1 MTMDRAQRLNEAT
14 VLLLARVSGVEAS
27 LLRSVELRPRERN
40 WLRAPWF
47 GESPGGAMVL
57 GDRIYLSRTLFIAP
71 TAGHPVTQLQWLLLL
86 AHEVVHVQQAQRF
99 GSGASGRMRFVFWAA
114 GQYTRSFLLNGT
126 KAYHHARFEQEA
138 EMGRI
143 ALRALLQRTGGT
155 TPDHPVVQLAMTDDV
170 PGMKRWLT
178 TALPDQGRTT
188 SRPVQ
193 GASPST

>member
-14 VLLLARVSGVEAS
+14 VLLLARVTGVEAS

-57 GDRIYLSRTLFIAP
+57 GDRIYLSQALFMAP

-99 GSGASGRMRFVFWAA
+99 GSGASSRMRFAFWAA
-114 GQYTRSFLLNGT
+114 GQYAHSFLVNGRN
-126 KAYHHARFEQEA
+126 AYHQARFEREA
-138 EMGRI
+138 EAGRNT
-143 ALRALLQRTGGT
+143 LRALLQRTGGT
-155 TPDHPVVQLAMTDDV
+155 KPDHPVVQLAMTDDV
-170 PGMKRWLT
+170 PGMNRWLS

-188 SRPVQ
+188 NRPVQ

>member
-14 VLLLARVSGVEAS
+14 VLLLARVTGVEDP

-47 GESPGGAMVL
+47 GGSPGGAMVL
-57 GDRIYLSRTLFIAP
+57 GDRIYLSQALYQAP
-71 TAGHPVTQLQWLLLL
+71 STGPASNQLQWLLLL
-86 AHEVVHVQQAQRF
+86 AHEMVHVQQAQRF
-99 GSGASGRMRFVFWAA
+99 GSGASGRMRFAVWAA
-114 GQYTRSFLLNGT
+114 GQYTRSFLVNGT

-138 EMGRI
+138 ETGRI

-170 PGMKRWLT
+170 PGMKRWLS
-178 TALPDQGRTT
+178 TAVADQGRTT

>member
-57 GDRIYLSRTLFIAP
+57 GDRIYLSRSLFMAP
-71 TAGHPVTQLQWLLLL
+71 NAGHPVTQLQWLLLL

-99 GSGASGRMRFVFWAA
+99 GSGASGRMRFAFWAA

-143 ALRALLQRTGGT
+143 ALRALLQRTGGAK
-155 TPDHPVVQLAMTDDV
+155 PDHPVVQLAMTDDV
-170 PGMKRWLT
+170 PGMKRWLS
-178 TALPDQGRTT
+178 TALADQGRTT